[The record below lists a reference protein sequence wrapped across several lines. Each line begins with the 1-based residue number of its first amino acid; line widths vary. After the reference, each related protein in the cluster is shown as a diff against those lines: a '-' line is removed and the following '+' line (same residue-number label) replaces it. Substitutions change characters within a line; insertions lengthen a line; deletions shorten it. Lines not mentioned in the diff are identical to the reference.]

1 VAVKR
6 LLNVKSISGGAYN
19 SMAVLESG
27 GARSWGDNSR
37 GQLGTGRTGPD
48 RDVPAGIR
56 NLTNVKNIDG
66 GFEFALAATR

>member
-1 VAVKR
+1 
-6 LLNVKSISGGAYN
+6 
-19 SMAVLESG
+19 MAVLESG
-27 GARSWGDNSR
+27 RARSWGDNSR

-48 RDVPAGIR
+48 SDVPIGIR